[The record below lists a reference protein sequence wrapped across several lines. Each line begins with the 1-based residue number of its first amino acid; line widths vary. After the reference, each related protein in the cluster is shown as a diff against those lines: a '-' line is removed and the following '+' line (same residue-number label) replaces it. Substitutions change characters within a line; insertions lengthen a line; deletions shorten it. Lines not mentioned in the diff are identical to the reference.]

1 MFTMDH
7 KTDAELVAKVRE
19 GDKEA
24 FGKLVERYQQMVER
38 IARKMIADEWIAH
51 ELAQESILQAY
62 LSLHHL
68 RDASRF
74 KSWLY
79 GITLNM
85 CRGHLHDRQR
95 EILSLETILGGLH
108 NDTVISLDDSVD
120 PQTVAEEHDLH
131 RLVLQAIDDL
141 SSKDKE
147 ATLLFYY
154 EQLTLQEIA
163 ALLDVPVGTIKGRLH
178 RARKQLQVR
187 LPSEYIPERR
197 KRQGGR
203 MSMRKVTIDAVRE
216 HPDTRQSF
224 VVLKDEYDKRLVIWI
239 GKAEALTIAAGLTE
253 VSPPRPMTAH
263 LMASLFDVT
272 GIQLKEVRI
281 EACKDDIFY
290 AVISISNENGEH
302 DLDARPSDALA
313 LAVLMKRP
321 MYVAE
326 DIMERIEK
334 AAPQSQVELL
344 TEFRDIDR
352 DVVLNEHKEQ
362 KENLLQIL
370 ASLTRSNLESELQ
383 RDKEKREQTKQ
394 EFIAS
399 WKEERK
405 QNQQET

>member
-1 MFTMDH
+1 MDH

-24 FGKLVERYQQMVER
+24 FGYLVERYQQMVER
-38 IARKMIADEWIAH
+38 IARKMIADEWVAH

-62 LSLHHL
+62 LSLKHL

-79 GITLNM
+79 GITLNI
-85 CRGHLHDRQR
+85 CRSHLHDQQR
-95 EILSLETILGGLH
+95 DILSLETIIGGLH
-108 NDTVISLDDSVD
+108 NDTVISLDDTVD

-163 ALLDVPVGTIKGRLH
+163 ALLDVSVGTIKGRLH
-178 RARKQLQVR
+178 RARKQLQER
-187 LPSEYIPERR
+187 LSTEYAPGRSRR
-197 KRQGGR
+197 QRK
-203 MSMRKVTIDAVRE
+203 MSMRQVTIDAVRE

-224 VVLKDEYDKRLVIWI
+224 VVLKDEHDTRLVIWI

-272 GIQLKEVRI
+272 GIKLKEVRI

-290 AVISISNENGEH
+290 AIITISNGNGEH

-321 MYVAE
+321 MYVA
-326 DIMERIEK
+326 DTLMERFEPVIPFERIGH
-334 AAPQSQVELL
+334 L
-344 TEFRDIDR
+344 TEFREINR
-352 DVVLNEHKEQ
+352 DVVLNEHEEQ
-362 KENLLQIL
+362 RENLLQFF
-370 ASLTRSNLESELQ
+370 ASLTRCNLESELQ
-383 RDKEKREQTKQ
+383 RDKEEREKTKQ
-394 EFIAS
+394 ELIAS
-399 WKEERK
+399 WKEERE

>member
-1 MFTMDH
+1 MDQ
-7 KTDAELVAKVRE
+7 KTDTELVAKVRE

-24 FGKLVERYQQMVER
+24 FGYLVERYQQMVER
-38 IARKMIADEWIAH
+38 IARKMIADDWIAH

-62 LSLHHL
+62 LSLQHL

-79 GITLNM
+79 GITLNV
-85 CRGHLHDRQR
+85 CRSHLHDQQR
-95 EILSLETILGGLH
+95 DILSLETIIGGLH
-108 NDTVISLDDSVD
+108 NDTVISLDDTVD

-131 RLVLQAIDDL
+131 HLVLQAIDDL
-141 SSKDKE
+141 SSKDKQ

-163 ALLDVPVGTIKGRLH
+163 ALLDVSVGTIKGRLH
-178 RARKQLQVR
+178 RARKQLQER
-187 LPSEYIPERR
+187 LSTEYTPGRSKRQRR
-197 KRQGGR
+197 K
-203 MSMRKVTIDAVRE
+203 SMRQVTIDAVRE

-224 VVLKDEYDKRLVIWI
+224 VVLKDEHDTRLVIWI
-239 GKAEALTIAAGLTE
+239 GKAEALTIAAGLAE

-272 GIQLKEVRI
+272 GIKLKEVRI

-290 AVISISNENGEH
+290 AVITISNGNGEH

-321 MYVAE
+321 MYVA
-326 DIMERIEK
+326 DTLMERFEPAIPCEEVGHF
-334 AAPQSQVELL
+334 S
-344 TEFRDIDR
+344 EFREINR
-352 DVVLNEHKEQ
+352 DVVLNEHREQ
-362 KENLLQIL
+362 RENLLQFF
-370 ASLTRSNLESELQ
+370 ASLTRSYLESELQ
-383 RDKEKREQTKQ
+383 TDKEDREKTKQ
-394 EFIAS
+394 ELIAS
-399 WKEERK
+399 WKEERE

>member
-1 MFTMDH
+1 MDH
-7 KTDAELVAKVRE
+7 KTDAELVAKVCE

>member
-1 MFTMDH
+1 MDH
-7 KTDAELVAKVRE
+7 LTDAEMVAKVRE

-24 FGKLVERYQQMVER
+24 FGYLVERYQQMVER
-38 IARKMIADEWIAH
+38 IARKMIADDWIAH

-62 LSLHHL
+62 LSLDHL

-79 GITLNM
+79 GITLNL
-85 CRGHLHDRQR
+85 CRSHLHDQR
-95 EILSLETILGGLH
+95 RDVLSLETILGGLR
-108 NDTVISLDDSVD
+108 NDIAISLDDTVD
-120 PQTVAEEHDLH
+120 PQAVAEEHDLH

-163 ALLDVPVGTIKGRLH
+163 ALLSVSVGTIKGRLH
-178 RARKQLQVR
+178 RARKQLQER
-187 LPSEYIPERR
+187 LSTEYAPGRS
-197 KRQGGR
+197 KRQRR
-203 MSMRKVTIDAVRE
+203 MSMRQVTIDAVRE

-224 VVLKDEYDKRLVIWI
+224 VVLKDEHDTRLVIWI

-272 GIQLKEVRI
+272 GIKLKEVRI

-290 AVISISNENGEH
+290 AVITIANGNEEH

-321 MYVAE
+321 MYVA
-326 DIMERIEK
+326 DTLMERFEPAIPCERIGHF
-334 AAPQSQVELL
+334 
-344 TEFRDIDR
+344 TEFREINR
-352 DVVLNEHKEQ
+352 DVVLNEHREQ
-362 KENLLQIL
+362 RENLLQFF
-370 ASLTRSNLESELQ
+370 ASLSRSNLESELN
-383 RDKEKREQTKQ
+383 RDKEEREKTKQ
-394 EFIAS
+394 ELIAS
-399 WKEERK
+399 WKEERE

>member
-1 MFTMDH
+1 MDH
-7 KTDAELVAKVRE
+7 LTDAELVAKVRE

-24 FGKLVERYQQMVER
+24 FGYLVERYQQMVER
-38 IARKMIADEWIAH
+38 IARKMIADDWIAH

-85 CRGHLHDRQR
+85 CRSHLQDQR
-95 EILSLETILGGLH
+95 RDILSLETIIGGLH
-108 NDTVISLDDSVD
+108 NDTVISLDDTID
-120 PQTVAEEHDLH
+120 PQTVVEEHDLH

-141 SSKDKE
+141 SPKDKE

-163 ALLDVPVGTIKGRLH
+163 ALLDVSVGTIKGRLH
-178 RARKQLQVR
+178 RARKQLQEW
-187 LPSEYIPERR
+187 LSTEYAPGRS
-197 KRQGGR
+197 KRQRR
-203 MSMRKVTIDAVRE
+203 MSMRQVTIDAVRE

-224 VVLKDEYDKRLVIWI
+224 VVLKDEHDTRLVIWI
-239 GKAEALTIAAGLTE
+239 GKPEALTIAAGLTE

-272 GIQLKEVRI
+272 GIKLKEVRI
-281 EACKDDIFY
+281 ETCKDDIFY
-290 AVISISNENGEH
+290 AVITVSNGNGEH

-321 MYVAE
+321 MYVA
-326 DIMERIEK
+326 DTLMERFEPAIPFE
-334 AAPQSQVELL
+334 EIGHF
-344 TEFRDIDR
+344 TEFREINR
-352 DVVLNEHKEQ
+352 DVVLNEHAEQ
-362 KENLLQIL
+362 RENLLQFL

-383 RDKEKREQTKQ
+383 RDKEVREKTKQ
-394 EFIAS
+394 ELIAS
-399 WKEERK
+399 WKEERE
-405 QNQQET
+405 QNEEET

>member
-1 MFTMDH
+1 MDH
-7 KTDAELVAKVRE
+7 LTDAELVARVHE

-24 FGKLVERYQQMVER
+24 FGYLVERYQQMVER
-38 IARKMIADEWIAH
+38 IARKMIADDWIAH

-79 GITLNM
+79 GITLNI
-85 CRGHLHDRQR
+85 CRSHLQDQR
-95 EILSLETILGGLH
+95 RDILSLEAIIGGLH
-108 NDTVISLDDSVD
+108 NDIAISFDDTVD
-120 PQTVAEEHDLH
+120 PQAVAEEHDLH

-178 RARKQLQVR
+178 RARKQLHER
-187 LPSEYIPERR
+187 LSTEYAPGRSKR
-197 KRQGGR
+197 KRR
-203 MSMRKVTIDAVRE
+203 MSMRQVTIDAVRE

-224 VVLKDEYDKRLVIWI
+224 VVLKDEHDTRLVIWI

-272 GIQLKEVRI
+272 GIKLKEVRI
-281 EACKDDIFY
+281 EACRDDIFY
-290 AVISISNENGEH
+290 AVITISHGNGEH

-313 LAVLMKRP
+313 LAVLMERP
-321 MYVAE
+321 MYVA
-326 DIMERIEK
+326 DTLMERFEPAISCEE
-334 AAPQSQVELL
+334 VGHF
-344 TEFRDIDR
+344 TEFREINR
-352 DVVLNEHKEQ
+352 DVVLNEHREQ
-362 KENLLQIL
+362 RENLLQFF

-383 RDKEKREQTKQ
+383 RDKEEREKTKQ
-394 EFIAS
+394 EKIAS
-399 WKEERK
+399 WKEERE
-405 QNQQET
+405 QNQEETRW

>member
-1 MFTMDH
+1 MDH

-141 SSKDKE
+141 SLKDKE

-203 MSMRKVTIDAVRE
+203 MSMRKVT
-216 HPDTRQSF
+216 SM
-224 VVLKDEYDKRLVIWI
+224 L
-239 GKAEALTIAAGLTE
+239 
-253 VSPPRPMTAH
+253 
-263 LMASLFDVT
+263 
-272 GIQLKEVRI
+272 
-281 EACKDDIFY
+281 
-290 AVISISNENGEH
+290 
-302 DLDARPSDALA
+302 
-313 LAVLMKRP
+313 
-321 MYVAE
+321 
-326 DIMERIEK
+326 
-334 AAPQSQVELL
+334 
-344 TEFRDIDR
+344 
-352 DVVLNEHKEQ
+352 
-362 KENLLQIL
+362 
-370 ASLTRSNLESELQ
+370 
-383 RDKEKREQTKQ
+383 
-394 EFIAS
+394 
-399 WKEERK
+399 
-405 QNQQET
+405 

>member
-1 MFTMDH
+1 MDH
-7 KTDAELVAKVRE
+7 LTDAELVAKVRE
-19 GDKEA
+19 GDNEA
-24 FGKLVERYQQMVER
+24 FGYLVERYQQMVER
-38 IARKMIADEWIAH
+38 IARKMIADDWIAH

-62 LSLHHL
+62 LSLKHL

-79 GITLNM
+79 GITLNI
-85 CRGHLHDRQR
+85 CRSHLQDQR
-95 EILSLETILGGLH
+95 RDILSLEAIIGGLR
-108 NDTVISLDDSVD
+108 NDIAISLDDTVD

-178 RARKQLQVR
+178 RARKQLQER
-187 LPSEYIPERR
+187 LSTEYAPGRS
-197 KRQGGR
+197 KRQRR
-203 MSMRKVTIDAVRE
+203 MSMRQVTIDAVRE

-224 VVLKDEYDKRLVIWI
+224 VVLKDEHDTRLVIWI

-272 GIQLKEVRI
+272 GIKLKEVRI

-290 AVISISNENGEH
+290 AVITISHGNEEH

-321 MYVAE
+321 MYVA
-326 DIMERIEK
+326 DTLMERFEPAIPCERIGHF
-334 AAPQSQVELL
+334 
-344 TEFRDIDR
+344 TEFREINR
-352 DVVLNEHKEQ
+352 DVVLNEHREQ
-362 KENLLQIL
+362 RENLLQFF
-370 ASLTRSNLESELQ
+370 ASLTRSNLESELK
-383 RDKEKREQTKQ
+383 RDKEEREKTKL
-394 EFIAS
+394 EKIAS
-399 WKEERK
+399 WKEERE
-405 QNQQET
+405 QNQEET